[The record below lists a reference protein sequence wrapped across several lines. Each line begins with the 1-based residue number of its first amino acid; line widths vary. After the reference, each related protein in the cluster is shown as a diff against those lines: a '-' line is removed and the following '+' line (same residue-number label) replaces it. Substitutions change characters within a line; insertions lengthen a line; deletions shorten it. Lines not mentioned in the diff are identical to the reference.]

1 MFTSLRRG
9 KHRIRLAAERSR
21 RLGCSPNPLL
31 RPKILA
37 DTSTTPLGVTDLEA
51 WHRKQKQITER
62 RLWEE
67 EEMRELAK
75 NWMKQDAYVKAS
87 LPKKIWM
94 CLQYIYWDIRG
105 EKHMPEIPAHLRM
118 EMARCLL
125 PDIIAFCESEKGKAE
140 IAQWKAEQATKKEQ
154 SKAS

>member
-1 MFTSLRRG
+1 MTWKQFVRRFNE
-9 KHRIRLAAERSR
+9 IME
-21 RLGCSPNPLL
+21 
-31 RPKILA
+31 

-51 WHRKQKQITER
+51 WHRKQKEITER
-62 RLWEE
+62 CLCEEQEKRERRKNRL
-67 EEMRELAK
+67 
-75 NWMKQDAYVKAS
+75 NQDAYVKAS
-87 LPKKIWM
+87 LPKKMWM

-140 IAQWKAEQATKKEQ
+140 IPQWKATQEAKKEQ

>member
-1 MFTSLRRG
+1 MTWKQFVRRFN
-9 KHRIRLAAERSR
+9 EMM
-21 RLGCSPNPLL
+21 
-31 RPKILA
+31 A
-37 DTSTTPLGVTDLEA
+37 DTNTTPLGVTDLEA
-51 WHRKQKQITER
+51 WHRKQKEITER
-62 RLWEE
+62 CLREEQEKRERRKNRL
-67 EEMRELAK
+67 
-75 NWMKQDAYVKAS
+75 NQDAYVKAS

-140 IAQWKAEQATKKEQ
+140 IAQWKAEQEAKKEQ